1 MILINGVLSG
11 ASKKAKPAVESVP
24 PKIHVSISK
33 DEFMGLKGGE
43 KISCRDV
50 AKFALNVLYNNE
62 YFLINRGIWANYRA
76 DVNGGGTQIIYIE
89 RKDGFST
96 REILME
102 IWCSSTFADENFLY
116 EADKITDGHKDY
128 HPTINQGKHRFDVER
143 SRVYFD
149 WSSDEAVQ
157 WRSEIMGFSMYPE
170 NLSDWLDE
178 KLEMSVRC
186 SNKPFCCDNKNTVSK
201 SLIEY
206 YAAEGYSFE
215 DFTKRLKCS
224 KCLTGFGIVAAYRTC
239 K

>member
-1 MILINGVLSG
+1 MKLINGVLSG
-11 ASKKAKPAVESVP
+11 GPKKTKPAVESVS
-24 PKIHVSISK
+24 PKINVSISK
-33 DEFMGLKGGE
+33 NEFLELKDGE

-50 AKFALNVLYNNE
+50 AKFALNILYNNE
-62 YFLINRGIWANYRA
+62 YFLLNRGIWANYRD

-89 RKDGFST
+89 RKNETTT

-143 SRVYFD
+143 SRVYID
-149 WSSDEAVQ
+149 WGSDEAVQ
-157 WRSEIMGFSMYPE
+157 LRSDIAGFTSYPE
-170 NLSDWLDE
+170 NLSGWLDE
-178 KLEMSVRC
+178 KIEMSVKC
-186 SNKPFCCDNKNTVSK
+186 SNEPFCCNNRKIVSK

-206 YAAEGYSFE
+206 YAAEGYGFE

-224 KCLTGFGIVAAYRTC
+224 KCVTGMGVVAAYRTC

>member
-11 ASKKAKPAVESVP
+11 GSKKAKPTVESVP
-24 PKIHVSISK
+24 SKINVSISK
-33 DEFMGLKGGE
+33 NEFLELKDGE

-50 AKFALNVLYNNE
+50 AKFALNILYNSE
-62 YFLINRGIWANYRA
+62 YFLLNRGIWANYRD

-89 RKDGFST
+89 RKDEIST

-128 HPTINQGKHRFDVER
+128 HPAINQGKHRFDVER
-143 SRVYFD
+143 CRVYID

-157 WRSEIMGFSMYPE
+157 LRSDIAGFSLYPQS
-170 NLSDWLDE
+170 LSGWLDE
-178 KLEMSVRC
+178 KIEMSVRC
-186 SNKPFCCDNKNTVSK
+186 SNEPFCCNNRKTISK
-201 SLIEY
+201 SLIKY
-206 YAAEGYSFE
+206 YAVEGYGFE

-224 KCLTGFGIVAAYRTC
+224 KCLTGVGIVAAYRTS